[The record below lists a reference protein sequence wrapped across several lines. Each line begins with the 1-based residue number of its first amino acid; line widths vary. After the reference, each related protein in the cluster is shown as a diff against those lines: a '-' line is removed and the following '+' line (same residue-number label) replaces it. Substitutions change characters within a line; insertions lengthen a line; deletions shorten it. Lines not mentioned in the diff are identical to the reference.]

1 MTAGGGRPPRWGEA
15 HPGLLARAMAYLRS
29 AVSRRRPAERA
40 SLPPLPLA
48 LRRAELAEP
57 YLAAEQGSDH
67 RRAGAA
73 ASEAMERAIAAR
85 DWWPADIWAHRAL
98 WHFEQADLALAAARA
113 ARRIGDVRTA
123 AGDPGRARRYYAEAI
138 SEARDIGAEREE
150 GLAALGLGRAM
161 LDLGDVTT
169 ARRLAQI
176 AIEALERCGAPAAEV
191 EAARQLR
198 GTEVQVSEE
207 ARA

>member
-1 MTAGGGRPPRWGEA
+1 MTPRGGRPPRWGA
-15 HPGLLARAMAYLRS
+15 ARPHLGARLVARARGAL
-29 AVSRRRPAERA
+29 AGRRPTAR
-40 SLPPLPLA
+40 STLPALPVA
-48 LRRAELAEP
+48 LRRGDLAAP
-57 YLAAEQGSDH
+57 YLAAEEGADH

-73 ASEAMERAIAAR
+73 ASEAMERAIVAG
-85 DWWPADIWAHRAL
+85 DWWPADLWAHRAL
-98 WHFEQADLALAAARA
+98 WHFEQADLALAATRA
-113 ARRIGDVRTA
+113 ARRIGDLRSA
-123 AGDPGRARRYYAEAI
+123 AGDPSSARRYYAEAI

-176 AIEALERCGAPAAEV
+176 AIEALERCGAPVAEV

-198 GTEVQVSEE
+198 GTEKRVS
-207 ARA
+207 